1 MVSVSTIAAVDLVLG
16 IVAALGLLYLFYAG
30 TMVVHYRRFFRLI
43 TLGLLVYAVTGPI
56 IGEIAPAYIHAVHG
70 TAVLFITAGLYD
82 LVREDLADDD
92 FEAILAV
99 EDPEPPAVDAD
110 DPGPAARS
118 NR

>member
-82 LVREDLADDD
+82 LVREDLEHHDD

-99 EDPEPPAVDAD
+99 DVPAVEEREPAAGDAD
-110 DPGPAARS
+110 D
-118 NR
+118 